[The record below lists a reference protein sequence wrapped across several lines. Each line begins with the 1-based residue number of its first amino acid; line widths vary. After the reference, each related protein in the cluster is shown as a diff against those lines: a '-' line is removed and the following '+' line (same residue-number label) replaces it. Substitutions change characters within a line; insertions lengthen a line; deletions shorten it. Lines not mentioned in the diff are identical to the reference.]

1 MSTRSRWNLPTAIS
15 LEEET
20 SGPPLRE
27 QSADA
32 LTALAQPPAGEVDVI
47 NWRTAE
53 QHETAAQM
61 EPLREFVDWLI
72 ATYNVQPSVIPP
84 CWWKHP
90 ALIQELYA
98 LRVFHAMAFHVEDP
112 GQGPIGFQ
120 ERWFMARS
128 RLNEYT
134 NDTGCSGSV
143 HAQRVI
149 EPPGPTRIDD
159 EWFEL
164 TTGSRAWND
173 TTTPDEGFQL

>member
-1 MSTRSRWNLPTAIS
+1 MSTGARWGLPSAIS
-15 LEEET
+15 LEEDT
-20 SGPPLRE
+20 SGLPLTE
-27 QSADA
+27 QSAE
-32 LTALAQPPAGEVDVI
+32 ALAALAEPSAGEVDVI
-47 NWRTAE
+47 NWRVAD
-53 QHETAAQM
+53 QRQAAAQM

-98 LRVFHAMAFHVEDP
+98 LHAFHAMAFDSQDP

-128 RLNEYT
+128 RLSEYT
-134 NDTGCSGSV
+134 NDTGCTGSA
-143 HAQRVI
+143 HARPV
-149 EPPGPTRIDD
+149 EPPRPTRIDD

-173 TTTPDEGFQL
+173 TTTPDEGFQP